1 MAIQSNVSKAVY
13 TGNGTTKTFDFAFRV
28 WAPNQVRVLVSDTAL
43 ADKDVTASV
52 SVTVGETGGTVT
64 FDTAP
69 AFGVTIAILRAM
81 PFVQEDQYIS
91 GTRFDPAAVED
102 RLDQDCAER
111 QQLLEAVSR
120 AVKMPASSAQT
131 PEEFQQAYLD
141 NLEELKADAVSS
153 VESLKASAVAAVTE
167 QQQAATASATAAAA
181 SREQAAAALEQV
193 QAIVRTSIAEA
204 VQQCLAAASQ
214 ASSAQANIEEIVLE
228 ASKQAAACIIAKC
241 TGAAELCLQYATSAA
256 ASSCS
261 ASQTNDNIWA
271 IIREYTIDAGEEA
284 AQCVLSQCTVAADTA
299 TSYAL
304 ASAESAAAAAASAKT
319 VQQTI
324 NAYAQQAADKVS
336 NEITQC
342 IENVCLD
349 SVAMCL
355 EYSKAAAASS
365 SSAAATNSTIQAT
378 IKTYAVQAAQD
389 AAQAAAEAVAQCC
402 QEICAECVELAAQHA
417 KAAASSATAAA
428 GYAQQASQTDV
439 CKEMNARRAGDE
451 ALAERITALEQ
462 AVQALQ
468 N

>member
-28 WAPNQVRVLVSDTAL
+28 WAPNQVQVFVSDTAL

-52 SVTVGETGGTVT
+52 SVTVSETGGTVT
-64 FDTAP
+64 FDAAP
-69 AFGVTIAILRAM
+69 ASGVTIAILRAM
-81 PFVQEDQYIS
+81 PFVQEDLYIS

-120 AVKMPASSAQT
+120 SVKMPASSTQT
-131 PEEFQQAYLD
+131 PEEFQQSYLD
-141 NLEELKADAVSS
+141 SLEELKADAVSS

-167 QQQAATASATAAAA
+167 QQQAATASASAAAVSQEQATAA
-181 SREQAAAALEQV
+181 LKQV
-193 QAIVRTSIAEA
+193 QGIVQTTIAQA
-204 VQQCLAAASQ
+204 VSQCLSAAQ
-214 ASSAQANIEEIVLE
+214 QANATKADIDAVVHDAAE
-228 ASKQAAACIIAKC
+228 QAAACIIAKC
-241 TGAAELCLQYATSAA
+241 TGAADLCLQYATSAA

-261 ASQTNDNIWA
+261 AAQTNDNIWA

-284 AQCVLSQCTVAADTA
+284 AQCVLSQCSVAADTA
-299 TSYAL
+299 TTQAL
-304 ASAESAAAAAASAKT
+304 ASAASASAAAASAKT

-324 NAYAQQAADKVS
+324 NAYAQQAADSVA
-336 NEITQC
+336 NQITKC

-378 IKTYAVQAAQD
+378 IKAYAVQAAQD
-389 AAQAAAEAVAQCC
+389 AAEAAAEAVAQCC

-417 KAAASSATAAA
+417 QAAAASASAAA
-428 GYAQQASQTDV
+428 GYAQTASQTDV

-451 ALAERITALEQ
+451 ALEERIVALEK
-462 AVQALQ
+462 AVSALQ
-468 N
+468 E